1 MLPQLRLVVALS
13 LAFMAHYEFPALPL
27 PTAVICRCSCCAC
40 SACHAQP
47 WSRAAGGGGVTVDA
61 AAAAAGMG
69 VGSGGDAMLDGKLLL
84 PAVAYNI
91 VVVMLVLMLTC

>member
-1 MLPQLRLVVALS
+1 
-13 LAFMAHYEFPALPL
+13 
-27 PTAVICRCSCCAC
+27 
-40 SACHAQP
+40 
-47 WSRAAGGGGVTVDA
+47 
-61 AAAAAGMG
+61 MG